1 VTAWDAYA
9 GAVIRIEAP
18 DGVIWQEAIF
28 VLTPADRRIVACTDQ
43 RVTATGWTPERDQHA

>member
-1 VTAWDAYA
+1 MTAWDAYA
-9 GAVIRIEAP
+9 GAVIRIEPP
-18 DGVIWQEAIF
+18 DGVIWQKAIF